1 MQNYPN
7 SPLPPGGYG
16 MPPQPP
22 QKKGLSKGLKIFI
35 VLALVFVIGGGALL
49 ILGGVGFYV
58 LTRRAQEAAGTAGS
72 PLSGLTTSP
81 ADDGDEAEGPSPTA
95 EQSAA
100 IAGGQSAEW
109 AQQEISWTVPQ
120 KWRQHSADSS
130 SLLWRSPGSWDAASL
145 IANIAPMGSDFPT
158 EVSLNS
164 YYDSF
169 KRDKQKYSDV
179 RWLKLGGIKG
189 VMFRESSPESPDS
202 PQRLQ
207 WIGYRDYKGQT
218 QYVTI
223 MLASRGKDF
232 ARHEDALYGILYSTE
247 FSR

>member
-1 MQNYPN
+1 
-7 SPLPPGGYG
+7 
-16 MPPQPP
+16 
-22 QKKGLSKGLKIFI
+22 
-35 VLALVFVIGGGALL
+35 
-49 ILGGVGFYV
+49 
-58 LTRRAQEAAGTAGS
+58 
-72 PLSGLTTSP
+72 
-81 ADDGDEAEGPSPTA
+81 
-95 EQSAA
+95 
-100 IAGGQSAEW
+100 
-109 AQQEISWTVPQ
+109 
-120 KWRQHSADSS
+120 
-130 SLLWRSPGSWDAASL
+130 
-145 IANIAPMGSDFPT
+145 
-158 EVSLNS
+158 
-164 YYDSF
+164 
-169 KRDKQKYSDV
+169 V